1 MQKKS
6 LLRGLASAAKHSSDS
21 FSGILRIVCLS
32 SIVLRNTES
41 SFSSSFYRC
50 QYDVTIES
58 SGYSEIV

>member
-6 LLRGLASAAKHSSDS
+6 LLSGLASAAKHSSDS

-32 SIVLRNTES
+32 SIVLWNTES

-58 SGYSEIV
+58 SSYSEIV